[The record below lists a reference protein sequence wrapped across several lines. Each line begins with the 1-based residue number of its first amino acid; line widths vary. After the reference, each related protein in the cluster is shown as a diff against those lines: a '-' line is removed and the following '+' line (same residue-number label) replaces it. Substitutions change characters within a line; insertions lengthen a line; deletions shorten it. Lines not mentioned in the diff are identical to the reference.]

1 MQNAQFK
8 NALVITKRQE
18 KALENAKANKFSSI
32 LRLARILAHIKG
44 DKKSVSQKMLVEYG
58 LQFIDR
64 RRRSDAGKLL
74 SIIQNDF
81 TGFWEL
87 YRSGRFSSV
96 HGFLN
101 EYRKL
106 NKPAKGETSQG
117 EKSEGDST
125 PELSEALPE
134 GMTAIEMSAFV
145 ASWCEKNDVPV
156 ADVFRP
162 LLGEK
167 TMLKMAMRPTKKA
180 A

>member
-1 MQNAQFK
+1 MKNTQFK

-18 KALENAKANKFSSI
+18 KALENAKANNFSSI
-32 LRLARILAHIKG
+32 LRLARVLDHIKG
-44 DKKSVSQKMLVEYG
+44 DKKSVSQKMLEEYG

-64 RRRSDAGKLL
+64 RRRADAKKFLELLQSDRQVWG
-74 SIIQNDF
+74 
-81 TGFWEL
+81 L

-96 HGFLN
+96 PSLLN

-117 EKSEGDST
+117 ETSEGDST

-134 GMTAIEMSAFV
+134 TMNAKEIAAYV
-145 ASWCEKNDVPV
+145 AVICEKYEIKP
-156 ADVFRP
+156 ADVFRE
-162 LLGEK
+162 LLG
-167 TMLKMAMRPTKKA
+167 KKELVKLTLA